1 MEQPSARMQALEES
15 ATIVMAQKS
24 RELKA
29 AGKEV
34 IDLSLGEPDFT
45 TPKHICEAA
54 KKAIDD
60 GYHHYPPVPG
70 YADLRQAIASNFKKN
85 NGLDYAPDQI
95 VVSTGAKQTLANVMM
110 SVLNDGD
117 EVMVPIPYWVSY
129 AAQVQLSGGK
139 LVPLKTTIE
148 NDFKV
153 TPEQV
158 RSAMT
163 EKSRLFLF
171 SSPCNPTGTVYT
183 RQELDAIA
191 VVLAQNPRIIVVSDE
206 IYEHINFRSKHVSI
220 GTHPKLKDRVVTVNG
235 VSKGFAM
242 TGWRLGYMGAPQWIA
257 KASAKMQGQVTSGA
271 NTIAQRAALAAITSD
286 LEPTYKMRD
295 AFEQRRDLMV
305 DRLSAIEGMKVN
317 RPQGA
322 FYLFPDVSHFIG
334 KKYRGQAIGSVD
346 DLSLIMLE
354 ESLVSTVSGRAFGD
368 TNCIR
373 ISYANSE
380 ENLEKAAGLIQ
391 AFFQKIEA

>member
-1 MEQPSARMQALEES
+1 MEQPSARIQQLEES

-29 AGKEV
+29 EGHEV

-45 TPKHICEAA
+45 TPQHICESA

-70 YADLRQAIASNFKKN
+70 YADLRQAISQNFKAN
-85 NGLDYAPDQI
+85 NDLDYPPDQI

-117 EVMVPIPYWVSY
+117 EVLVPIPYWVSY
-129 AAQVQLSGGK
+129 AAQIQLSGGK
-139 LVPLKTTIE
+139 LVPLKTNIE

-153 TPEQV
+153 TPQQV

-163 EKSRLFLF
+163 GRSRLFLF

-191 VVLAQNPRIIVVSDE
+191 EVLSENPRMIVVSDE
-206 IYEHINFRSKHVSI
+206 IYEHINFLGRHESI
-220 GTHPKLKDRVVTVNG
+220 GTHGGLKDRVVTVNG

-242 TGWRLGYMGAPQWIA
+242 TGWRLGYMGAPKWIA
-257 KASAKMQGQVTSGA
+257 KASAKIQGQFTSGA

-286 LEPTYKMRD
+286 
-295 AFEQRRDLMV
+295 
-305 DRLSAIEGMKVN
+305 
-317 RPQGA
+317 
-322 FYLFPDVSHFIG
+322 
-334 KKYRGQAIGSVD
+334 
-346 DLSLIMLE
+346 
-354 ESLVSTVSGRAFGD
+354 
-368 TNCIR
+368 
-373 ISYANSE
+373 
-380 ENLEKAAGLIQ
+380 
-391 AFFQKIEA
+391 